1 MAIAER
7 REREREARREAIL
20 DAAEKLTATVGYEAL
35 RMDAVADAAE
45 LAKGTLYLYFANKS
59 ALCAGLAT
67 RLIDRL
73 LPLLDKRLAHAQSGI
88 AATREV
94 LETYFDFTMEY
105 PQHFRFAL
113 GWLSS
118 GAPLDESTDSFRRYR
133 ERIGRLLGHAI
144 SAIERGQADGTVRP
158 DVDPLPQAVQLWSSM
173 LGVILVNL
181 NKESISQRLPMPV
194 DLDQVV
200 QLHVA
205 SMMRAL
211 ARKELS

>member
-1 MAIAER
+1 MATAER

-20 DAAEKLTATVGYEAL
+20 DAAEKLTSTVGYEAL

-45 LAKGTLYLYFANKS
+45 LGKGTLYLYFANKG

-73 LPLLDKRLAHAQSGI
+73 LPLLDKRLARTPTGL
-88 AATREV
+88 AAIREV
-94 LETYFDFTMEY
+94 LETYFDFTREH

-113 GWLSS
+113 GWLTSD
-118 GAPLDESTDSFRRYR
+118 APLDESTDSFRLYR
-133 ERIGRLLGHAI
+133 ERIGRLLERAI
-144 SAIERGQADGTVRP
+144 SAIERGHADGTIRP
-158 DVDPLPQAVQLWSSM
+158 DIDPLPHAVQLWSSM
-173 LGVILVNL
+173 LGVILINL